1 MIEHSQTIADRALGS
16 VLIGIERNLA
26 SLCDTKDLHSELAV
40 ELSDLGHQSA
50 RERADRLLR
59 CATRGVDLQGWQ
71 VSLTDDLHGLDLTRG
86 GFTVTL
92 MFGDRLVD
100 YVAAAARVA

>member
-1 MIEHSQTIADRALGS
+1 MIEHSQTIADQALGL

-26 SLCDTKDLHSELAV
+26 RLRDTKDLQSELAV
-40 ELSDLGHQSA
+40 EQSGRGYHSP
-50 RERADRLLR
+50 RERADRLMR

-71 VSLTDDLHGLDLTRG
+71 VSPTDDLHGLDLTRG

-92 MFGDRLVD
+92 MFGDRLID
-100 YVAAAARVA
+100 YVAAAAR